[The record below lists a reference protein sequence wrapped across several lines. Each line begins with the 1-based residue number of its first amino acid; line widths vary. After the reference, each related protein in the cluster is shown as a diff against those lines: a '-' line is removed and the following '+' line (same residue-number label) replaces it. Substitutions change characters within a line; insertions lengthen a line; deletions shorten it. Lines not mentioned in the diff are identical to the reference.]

1 MKAFWAAFARYALK
15 LGVWAA
21 ENPQAVQQIINEVQ
35 VVKKA

>member
-1 MKAFWAAFARYALK
+1 MKAFWSALAKYAVK
-15 LGVWAA
+15 VAVWAA